1 MYASIGQL
9 GCLEIRRAFM
19 VETTRQFA
27 LKWMLVCCCPVRSL
41 WAGLGRGLASFILLS
56 LLFVSAFASHSIAQ
70 QLGSEADEAGTGEL
84 EIVATQEEGFGR
96 VILNFKGRNL
106 LPGYSIKQENSIF
119 VIRFDESVTSTPVT
133 SLPTILPDYITVA
146 RLDPD
151 GQGIRI
157 ALKSNVRINTMEAGE
172 RLYIDMLP
180 KSWTGLPPSLPPE
193 VVRELA
199 KRAEEALRLA
209 RSLEQ
214 SRKGS
219 QVRPKLDLRIG
230 DHPTFTRVAFIWN
243 IPFDSTFERQG
254 PEVRVF
260 FNHKANADLSKLRA
274 ELPPLMSDIQMSHQD
289 AGTMFKIFVAPT
301 SDVRAF
307 REDDSYIVDI
317 TGDKVLFQAQGAED
331 SITRAV
337 TSPGDSGVLV
347 ANGTNDS
354 EGDAGAA
361 PEGNN
366 RLANANNWSMDNG
379 NDARD
384 EVILGP
390 GPNGENQDNTLFAN
404 SQVTDPIDPNTQGAA
419 AGANTKNAALS
430 DALDDRYLAIPP
442 AGSEAD
448 VVDPPSMSGATAKVE
463 APSEVVPAPAQ
474 ITAPQ
479 SSPIVMQETTPSDM
493 EFVPAEAE
501 QTQDQSQNSVV
512 QAGTTQ
518 EQVLPG
524 EDRISGEANAERMTG
539 AVPDLTAQMLPV
551 EAKAFGRSVRLF
563 FPFKNP
569 TASAVFKKSGVIWAV
584 FDTALGLD
592 VSAARAQLNSI
603 ADDLEVWRSGR
614 IAVLRIPLK
623 NSRLVTFSPE
633 GYGWLL
639 TIGDM
644 VVEPTKPLH
653 MARTKISGGRSAMRV
668 KFEGT
673 GSILKLRDPGTGENI
688 HVVTGLGPAR
698 GFVKTQQLVDFST
711 LVSAHGIALT
721 ERVDDLQVA
730 RDGGFIYISSG
741 KGLTLSNS
749 GAARVDVSGLTSKNG
764 TVRETYLNLES
775 LVAPSPT
782 VFTRERQA
790 LEAKVSQFDDQMA
803 IQSEM
808 ALAKLLLA
816 NGYGTEALGHLQ
828 IIEDTAPEFARGRGF
843 RTLFAAAELFAGRP
857 DAAFRRLN
865 HPEFENDADAS
876 VWRGL
881 AAARSG
887 RWREAE
893 DALDLASSVAQDYS
907 VHVRNMMLLDGVE
920 ISLLD
925 QQFGSAA
932 AALAEV
938 NPAYLDQE
946 GVARYNLLRGKIAV
960 ARNESA
966 EALEAFK
973 AARDTRYSPIA
984 MDAWLQEIKLKN
996 QEKKIS
1002 NDEAIDE
1009 LEGLTTIWRGDDVEL
1024 NALRSLAHLYVDK
1037 GEFRNAFETLKAAT
1051 SSNAAS
1057 DVTRVLQ
1064 EEMNGVF
1071 SSLFLDGKVDELSA
1085 IKALSLYY
1093 DFRELT
1099 PVGRRGDEMVR
1110 RLADKLVEVD
1120 LLDRAEELLKH
1131 QVDNRLKGAA
1141 RSQIA
1146 ADLAV
1151 IYLLDRKP
1159 NKALD
1164 VLRRTRQSQLPL
1176 SLERQRRLVEAKALA
1191 ELNKVDL
1198 ALDLIKPLQ
1207 GGDVEQLRADI
1218 LWRSKRWQDTAE
1230 QIEQMMGDRWSV
1242 SEPLDQDEQ
1251 TNILR
1256 AGIAYSLSDD
1266 RLGLDRLRRKYAK
1279 MMSETPVSGAF
1290 DVVTLPIEQ
1299 RSGQEFQA
1307 IAQEIAGIS
1316 TMERFLKEYR
1326 SRYLLPNSGAGN
1338 LAEQA
1343 TPAANA
1349 AGNGS
1354 GAPQA

>member
-1 MYASIGQL
+1 MA
-9 GCLEIRRAFM
+9 
-19 VETTRQFA
+19 ETAQQFA
-27 LKWMLVCCCPVRSL
+27 LKYDQVCSAVRSL
-41 WAGLGRGLASFILLS
+41 AGGVVRRSASFVLLF
-56 LLFVSAFASHSIAQ
+56 LLFVSAFASQASAQ
-70 QLGSEADEAGTGEL
+70 QIDTGANGSETGEL
-84 EIVATQEEGFGR
+84 EIVTTQEEGFGR
-96 VILNFKGRNL
+96 IILNFKGRNL
-106 LPGYSIKQENSIF
+106 LPGYSIKQDNSIF
-119 VIRFDESVTSTPVT
+119 VIRFDEAVNSSPVT
-133 SLPTILPDYITVA
+133 SLPSILPDYITVA

-157 ALKSNVRINTMEAGE
+157 ALKPNVRLNTMEAGE
-172 RLYIDMLP
+172 RLYVDLLP
-180 KSWTGLPPSLPPE
+180 TSWTGLPPSLPPE

-214 SRKGS
+214 AKKGS

-230 DHPTFTRVAFIWN
+230 DHPTFTRAAFIWN

-260 FNHKANADLSKLRA
+260 FNHKADADLSKLRA
-274 ELPPLMSDIQMSHQD
+274 ELPPLVSDIQMSHENG
-289 AGTMFKIFVAPT
+289 GTLFRIFVAPT

-337 TSPGDSGVLV
+337 SRPGDSGVLI
-347 ANGTNDS
+347 ANGAGGS
-354 EGDAGAA
+354 GDATAGSL
-361 PEGNN
+361 
-366 RLANANNWSMDNG
+366 LANATNQLADSENSAAN
-379 NDARD
+379 

-404 SQVTDPIDPNTQGAA
+404 SQVTEPIAPNVSGDASNSNGQ
-419 AGANTKNAALS
+419 NA
-430 DALDDRYLAIPP
+430 ALDDRYLAIPP
-442 AGSEAD
+442 ADAEAEA
-448 VVDPPSMSGATAKVE
+448 VNPPSMSGATAKVE
-463 APSEVVPAPAQ
+463 TPAEVIPRPAQ
-474 ITAPQ
+474 IPAPTD
-479 SSPIVMQETTPSDM
+479 SPVVMQETSAPDM
-493 EFVPAEAE
+493 DVMPVEAAPQQGDLQQGEVPVA
-501 QTQDQSQNSVV
+501 

-518 EQVLPG
+518 EQLLPG
-524 EDRISGEANAERMTG
+524 EERISGEANAERMTG
-539 AVPDLTAQMLPV
+539 AMPDLTAQMLPV

-584 FDTALGLD
+584 FDTPLGLD
-592 VSAARAQLNSI
+592 VSSARGQLNAI

-653 MARTKISGGRSAMRV
+653 MSRTKISGGRSAMRV

-698 GFVKTQQLVDFST
+698 GFVKSQQLVDFST

-730 RDGGFIYISSG
+730 RDGGFIYISSSN
-741 KGLTLSNS
+741 GLTLSNS
-749 GAARVDVSGLTSKNG
+749 GATKVDLSGLTTGNG

-775 LVAPSPT
+775 LIAPTPT

-808 ALAKLLLA
+808 ALSKLLLA
-816 NGYGTEALGHLQ
+816 NGYGAEALGHLQ

-857 DAAFRRLN
+857 DSAFRRLN
-865 HPEFENDADAS
+865 HPEFDNDADAS

-893 DALDLASSVAQDYS
+893 DALDLASTVAQDYS
-907 VHVRNMMLLDGVE
+907 IHVRNMMLLDGVE

-973 AARDTRYSPIA
+973 TARETRYLPIA
-984 MDAWLQEIKLKN
+984 TDAWLQEIKLKN
-996 QEKKIS
+996 QEKQIT

-1051 SSNAAS
+1051 SSDAAS

-1242 SEPLDQDEQ
+1242 ENPLDQDEQ

-1279 MMSETPVSGAF
+1279 MMSDTPVSGAF

-1299 RSGQEFQA
+1299 RSGQEFQS

-1326 SRYLLPNSGAGN
+1326 SRYLQPNGGAGN
-1338 LAEQA
+1338 VAEQT
-1343 TPAANA
+1343 TPAVN
-1349 AGNGS
+1349 GTTNPTNNGS
-1354 GAPQA
+1354 DIPQA

>member
-1 MYASIGQL
+1 MA
-9 GCLEIRRAFM
+9 
-19 VETTRQFA
+19 ETAQQFA
-27 LKWMLVCCCPVRSL
+27 LKYDQVCSAVRSL
-41 WAGLGRGLASFILLS
+41 AGGVVRRSASFVLLF
-56 LLFVSAFASHSIAQ
+56 LLFVSAFASQASAQ
-70 QLGSEADEAGTGEL
+70 QIDTGANGSETGDL
-84 EIVATQEEGFGR
+84 EIVTTQEEGFGR
-96 VILNFKGRNL
+96 IILNFKGRNL
-106 LPGYSIKQENSIF
+106 LPGYSIKQDNSIF
-119 VIRFDESVTSTPVT
+119 VIRFDEAVNSSPVT
-133 SLPTILPDYITVA
+133 NLPSILPDYITVA

-157 ALKSNVRINTMEAGE
+157 ALKPNVRLNTMEAGE
-172 RLYIDMLP
+172 RLYVDLLP
-180 KSWTGLPPSLPPE
+180 TSWTGLPPSLPPE

-214 SRKGS
+214 AKKGS

-230 DHPTFTRVAFIWN
+230 DHPTFTRAAFIWN

-260 FNHKANADLSKLRA
+260 FNHKADADLSKLRA
-274 ELPPLMSDIQMSHQD
+274 ELPPLVSDIQMSHENG
-289 AGTMFKIFVAPT
+289 GTLFRIFVAPT

-337 TSPGDSGVLV
+337 SRPGDSGVLI
-347 ANGTNDS
+347 ANGAGGS
-354 EGDAGAA
+354 GDAAA
-361 PEGNN
+361 KSL
-366 RLANANNWSMDNG
+366 LANATNQLADSENSAAN
-379 NDARD
+379 

-404 SQVTDPIDPNTQGAA
+404 SQVTEPIAPNVSGDATNSNVQ
-419 AGANTKNAALS
+419 NA
-430 DALDDRYLAIPP
+430 ALDDRYLAIPP
-442 AGSEAD
+442 ADAEAEA
-448 VVDPPSMSGATAKVE
+448 VNPPSMSGATAKVE
-463 APSEVVPAPAQ
+463 TPAEVIPRPAQ
-474 ITAPQ
+474 IPAPTD
-479 SSPIVMQETTPSDM
+479 SPVVMQETSAPDM
-493 EFVPAEAE
+493 DVMPVEAAPQQEDLQQEEVPVA
-501 QTQDQSQNSVV
+501 

-518 EQVLPG
+518 EQLLPG
-524 EDRISGEANAERMTG
+524 EERISGEANAERMTG
-539 AVPDLTAQMLPV
+539 AMPDLTAQMLPV

-584 FDTALGLD
+584 FDTPLGLD
-592 VSAARAQLNSI
+592 VSSARGQLNAI

-653 MARTKISGGRSAMRV
+653 MSRTKISGGRSAMRV

-698 GFVKTQQLVDFST
+698 GFVKSQQLVDFST

-730 RDGGFIYISSG
+730 RDGGFIYISSSN
-741 KGLTLSNS
+741 GLTLSNS
-749 GAARVDVSGLTSKNG
+749 GATKVDLSGLTTGNG

-775 LVAPSPT
+775 LIAPTPT

-808 ALAKLLLA
+808 ALSKLLLA
-816 NGYGTEALGHLQ
+816 NGYGAEALGHLQ

-857 DAAFRRLN
+857 DSAFRRLN
-865 HPEFENDADAS
+865 HPEFDNDADAS

-893 DALDLASSVAQDYS
+893 DALDLASTVAQDYS
-907 VHVRNMMLLDGVE
+907 IHVRNMMLLDGVE

-973 AARDTRYSPIA
+973 TARETRYLPIA
-984 MDAWLQEIKLKN
+984 TDAWLQEIKLKN
-996 QEKKIS
+996 QEKQIT

-1051 SSNAAS
+1051 SSDAAS

-1242 SEPLDQDEQ
+1242 ENPLDQDEQ

-1279 MMSETPVSGAF
+1279 MMSDTPVSGAF

-1299 RSGQEFQA
+1299 RSGQEFQS

-1326 SRYLLPNSGAGN
+1326 SRYLQPNGGAGN
-1338 LAEQA
+1338 VAEQT
-1343 TPAANA
+1343 TPAV
-1349 AGNGS
+1349 NGTTNPTNN
-1354 GAPQA
+1354 GTDIPQA

>member
-1 MYASIGQL
+1 MSNAARQISVQCPKACQWLLAG
-9 GCLEIRRAFM
+9 RFAVAFRA
-19 VETTRQFA
+19 
-27 LKWMLVCCCPVRSL
+27 LVSV
-41 WAGLGRGLASFILLS
+41 LLVP
-56 LLFVSAFASHSIAQ
+56 LLVLVLNSVVMAQ
-70 QLGSEADEAGTGEL
+70 PSSSPKGEL
-84 EIVATQEEGFGR
+84 EIVTTKEEGYGR
-96 VILNFKGRNL
+96 ILLNFKGRNL
-106 LPGYSIKQENSIF
+106 LPGHSIKQENSVF
-119 VIRFDESVTSTPVT
+119 VIRFDEPMNSTSVL

-151 GQGIRI
+151 GMGIRI
-157 ALKSNVRINTMEAGE
+157 ALKPDVRINTMEAGE
-172 RLYIDMLP
+172 KLFVDLLP
-180 KSWTGLPPSLPPE
+180 TSWSGLPPALPSD
-193 VVRELA
+193 VVQELA
-199 KRAEEALRLA
+199 KRAEAALRLA
-209 RSLEQ
+209 KSLEQ
-214 SRKGS
+214 AKAGTR
-219 QVRPKLDLRIG
+219 VRPKLDLRIG

-254 PEVRVF
+254 TQVRVN
-260 FNHKANADLSKLRA
+260 FNHQADVDLSKVRA
-274 ELPPLMSDIQMSHQD
+274 ELPALINDVNVSYDGG
-289 AGTMFKIFVAPT
+289 GTKFVIDVAPT

-307 REDDSYIVDI
+307 REEDSYVVDI
-317 TGDKVLFQAQGAED
+317 TGDKVLFEAKGAEE
-331 SITRAV
+331 SITRAI
-337 TSPGDSGVLV
+337 TTDGDNGVLV
-347 ANGTNDS
+347 SQGTGGDNSAANEMPAASNRIGSADTWGDAKDAAANGD
-354 EGDAGAA
+354 
-361 PEGNN
+361 
-366 RLANANNWSMDNG
+366 L
-379 NDARD
+379 
-384 EVILGP
+384 ILGP
-390 GPNGENQDNTLFAN
+390 GPNGEDQSGALFAN
-404 SQVTDPIDPNTQGAA
+404 AQVTEPINPDTAA
-419 AGANTKNAALS
+419 ATDAGQEETNRQNAAVN
-430 DALDDRYLAIPP
+430 DAYLTIPP
-442 AGSEAD
+442 AGAEPKPVSAD
-448 VVDPPSMSGATAKVE
+448 TRPSAI
-463 APSEVVPAPAQ
+463 PSTDSA
-474 ITAPQ
+474 
-479 SSPIVMQETTPSDM
+479 
-493 EFVPAEAE
+493 
-501 QTQDQSQNSVV
+501 
-512 QAGTTQ
+512 TTQ
-518 EQVLPG
+518 PAAPLDPVAATNPILPMPDAGPVAGVSPMGDLQTDLIAPTQPGSAQENVLPG
-524 EDRISGEANAERMTG
+524 EDRISGESNAERMTG
-539 AVPDLTAQMLPV
+539 VTPDLTAQLLPV
-551 EAKAFGRSVRLF
+551 EAKAFGHSVRLF
-563 FPFKNP
+563 FPFKDP
-569 TASAVFKKSGVIWAV
+569 TASAVFKKDGVIWAV

-592 VSAARAQLNSI
+592 ISGARGQLAAI

-614 IAVLRIPLK
+614 TAVLRIPLK
-623 NSRLVTFSPE
+623 NARLVTFSPE

-653 MARTKISGGRSAMRV
+653 MARTKISGGRSAVRV
-668 KFEGT
+668 KFEGA
-673 GSILKLRDPGTGENI
+673 GSIIKLRDPGTGENL

-698 GFVKTQQLVDFST
+698 GFVKSQQLVDFST
-711 LVSAHGIALT
+711 LVSAHGIAIT
-721 ERVDDLQVA
+721 ENVDDLQVA

-741 KGLTLSNS
+741 KGLTLSS
-749 GAARVDVSGLTSKNG
+749 TAAAKPDVSGLTNG
-764 TVRETYLNLES
+764 SGKVRETYLNLES
-775 LVAPSPT
+775 LVASSPT
-782 VFTRERQA
+782 AFTRERQA
-790 LEAKVSQFDDQMA
+790 LEAKLSQYDDLMA

-808 ALAKLLLA
+808 ELAKLLLA
-816 NGYGTEALGHLQ
+816 NGYATEALGHLQ
-828 IIEDTAPEFARGRGF
+828 IIEDSAPEFARGRGF

-857 DAAFRRLN
+857 DAAFQRLN
-865 HPEFENDADAS
+865 HPEFDNDADAS

-881 AAARSG
+881 AAAQSG

-893 DALDLASSVAQDYS
+893 DALDLAATVSQDYS
-907 VHVRNMMLLDGVE
+907 MHVRNVMLLDGVE

-938 NPAYLDQE
+938 NPVYLDQE

-960 ARNESA
+960 ARNQPA
-966 EALEAFK
+966 EALDAFK
-973 AARDTRYSPIA
+973 TARETRFMPIA
-984 MDAWLQEIKLKN
+984 TDAWLQEIKLKN
-996 QEKKIS
+996 QEHDIS

-1009 LEGLTTIWRGDDVEL
+1009 LEGLTTIWRGDEVEL
-1024 NALRSLAHLYVDK
+1024 NALRTLAHLYVDK
-1037 GEFRNAFETLKAAT
+1037 GEYRNAFETLKAAT

-1151 IYLLDRKP
+1151 IYMLDSKP
-1159 NKALD
+1159 NMALD
-1164 VLRRTRQSQLPL
+1164 VLRRTRQAQLPL
-1176 SLERQRRLVEAKALA
+1176 SLERQRRLVEARALA

-1207 GGDVEQLRADI
+1207 GTDVEQLRADI
-1218 LWRSKRWQDTAE
+1218 LWRSKRWQDVAE

-1242 SEPLDQDEQ
+1242 PNPLDKDEQ

-1279 MMSETPVSGAF
+1279 MMSDTPVSGAF

-1299 RSGQEFQA
+1299 RDGQQFQA

-1326 SRYLLPNSGAGN
+1326 NRYLQPDSGN
-1338 LAEQA
+1338 LAD
-1343 TPAANA
+1343 TAAPGGA
-1349 AGNGS
+1349 SNGALNGG
-1354 GAPQA
+1354 GAPKA

>member
-1 MYASIGQL
+1 MA
-9 GCLEIRRAFM
+9 
-19 VETTRQFA
+19 ETAQQFA
-27 LKWMLVCCCPVRSL
+27 LKYDQVCSAVRSL
-41 WAGLGRGLASFILLS
+41 AGGVVRRSASFVLLF
-56 LLFVSAFASHSIAQ
+56 LLFVSAFASQAYAQ
-70 QLGSEADEAGTGEL
+70 QIDTGANGSETGDL
-84 EIVATQEEGFGR
+84 EIVTTQEEGFGR
-96 VILNFKGRNL
+96 IILNFKGRNL
-106 LPGYSIKQENSIF
+106 LPGYSIKQDNSIF
-119 VIRFDESVTSTPVT
+119 VIRFDEAVNSSPVT
-133 SLPTILPDYITVA
+133 NLPSILPDYITVA

-157 ALKSNVRINTMEAGE
+157 ALKPNVRLNTMEAGE
-172 RLYIDMLP
+172 RLYVDLLP
-180 KSWTGLPPSLPPE
+180 TSWTGLPPSLPPE

-214 SRKGS
+214 AKKGS

-230 DHPTFTRVAFIWN
+230 DHPTFTRAAFIWN

-260 FNHKANADLSKLRA
+260 FNHKADADLSKLRA
-274 ELPPLMSDIQMSHQD
+274 ELPPLVSDIQMSHENG
-289 AGTMFKIFVAPT
+289 GTLFRIFVAPT

-337 TSPGDSGVLV
+337 SRPGDSGVLI
-347 ANGTNDS
+347 ANGAGGS
-354 EGDAGAA
+354 GDAAA
-361 PEGNN
+361 KSL
-366 RLANANNWSMDNG
+366 LANATNQLADSENSAAN
-379 NDARD
+379 

-390 GPNGENQDNTLFAN
+390 GPNEENQDNTLFAN
-404 SQVTDPIDPNTQGAA
+404 SQVTEPIAPNVSGDATNSNVQ
-419 AGANTKNAALS
+419 NA
-430 DALDDRYLAIPP
+430 ALDDRYLAIPP
-442 AGSEAD
+442 ADGEAEA
-448 VVDPPSMSGATAKVE
+448 VNPPSMSGATAKVE
-463 APSEVVPAPAQ
+463 TPAEVIPRPAQ
-474 ITAPQ
+474 IPAPTD
-479 SSPIVMQETTPSDM
+479 SPVVMQETSAPDM
-493 EFVPAEAE
+493 DVMPVEAAPQQGDLQQEEVPVA
-501 QTQDQSQNSVV
+501 

-518 EQVLPG
+518 EQLLPG
-524 EDRISGEANAERMTG
+524 EERISGEANAERMTG
-539 AVPDLTAQMLPV
+539 AMPDLTAQMLPV

-584 FDTALGLD
+584 FDTPLGLD
-592 VSAARAQLNSI
+592 VSSARGQLHAI

-653 MARTKISGGRSAMRV
+653 MSRTKISGGRSAMRV

-698 GFVKTQQLVDFST
+698 GFVKSQQLVDFST

-730 RDGGFIYISSG
+730 RDGGFIYISSSN
-741 KGLTLSNS
+741 GLTLSNS
-749 GAARVDVSGLTSKNG
+749 GATKVDLSGLTTGNG

-775 LVAPSPT
+775 LIAPTPT

-808 ALAKLLLA
+808 ALSKLLLA
-816 NGYGTEALGHLQ
+816 NGYGAEALGHLQ

-857 DAAFRRLN
+857 DSAFRRLN
-865 HPEFENDADAS
+865 HPEFDNDADAS

-893 DALDLASSVAQDYS
+893 DALDLASTVAQDYS
-907 VHVRNMMLLDGVE
+907 IHVRNMMLLDGVE

-973 AARDTRYSPIA
+973 TARETRYLPIA
-984 MDAWLQEIKLKN
+984 TDAWLQEIKLKN
-996 QEKKIS
+996 QEKQIT

-1051 SSNAAS
+1051 SSDAAS

-1242 SEPLDQDEQ
+1242 ENPLDQDEQ

-1279 MMSETPVSGAF
+1279 MMSDTPVSGAF

-1299 RSGQEFQA
+1299 RSGQEFQS

-1326 SRYLLPNSGAGN
+1326 SRYLQPNGGAGN
-1338 LAEQA
+1338 VAEQT
-1343 TPAANA
+1343 TPAVN
-1349 AGNGS
+1349 GTTNPTNNGS
-1354 GAPQA
+1354 NIPQA

>member
-1 MYASIGQL
+1 MT
-9 GCLEIRRAFM
+9 
-19 VETTRQFA
+19 ETARQFA
-27 LKWMLVCCCPVRSL
+27 LKYDQVCSPIRSL
-41 WAGLGRGLASFILLS
+41 AGGLGRGLASFILLC
-56 LLFVSAFASHSIAQ
+56 LLFVSVFASHSFAQ
-70 QLGSEADEAGTGEL
+70 QIDGGADGSQTGEL
-84 EIVATQEEGFGR
+84 EIVTTQEEGFGR
-96 VILNFKGRNL
+96 IILNFKGRNL

-119 VIRFDESVTSTPVT
+119 VIRFDESVNSSPVM
-133 SLPTILPDYITVA
+133 SLPTILPDYVTVA

-157 ALKSNVRINTMEAGE
+157 ALKPNVRINTMEAGE
-172 RLYIDMLP
+172 RLYIDLLP
-180 KSWTGLPPSLPPE
+180 TSWTGLPPSLPPE

-214 SRKGS
+214 AKKGS

-230 DHPTFTRVAFIWN
+230 DHPTFTRAAFIWN

-260 FNHKANADLSKLRA
+260 FNHKADADLSKLRA
-274 ELPPLMSDIQMSHQD
+274 ELPPLVSDIQMSHENG
-289 AGTMFKIFVAPT
+289 GTLFRIFVAPT

-337 TSPGDSGVLV
+337 SSPGDSGVLI
-347 ANGTNDS
+347 ANGTGGS
-354 EGDAGAA
+354 ADAAA
-361 PEGNN
+361 PAGNN
-366 RLANANNWSMDNG
+366 RLADANNWPAADTN
-379 NDARD
+379 NAAD

-390 GPNGENQDNTLFAN
+390 GPNGESQDNALFAN
-404 SQVTDPIDPNTQGAA
+404 SQVTEPIAPTVAGAADPNAQ
-419 AGANTKNAALS
+419 NAALNGAP
-430 DALDDRYLAIPP
+430 DERYLAIPP
-442 AGSEAD
+442 AAAEAEA
-448 VVDPPSMSGATAKVE
+448 VNPPSMSGATAKVE
-463 APSEVVPAPAQ
+463 APSELVPAPAQ
-474 ITAPQ
+474 VPTPTP
-479 SSPIVMQETTPSDM
+479 SPVVIEETT
-493 EFVPAEAE
+493 VPNVDVMPVAPE
-501 QTQDQSQNSVV
+501 QQQAQMPIA

-524 EDRISGEANAERMTG
+524 EESISGAANAERMTG
-539 AVPDLTAQMLPV
+539 ALPDLTAQMLPV

-584 FDTALGLD
+584 FDTPLGLD
-592 VSAARAQLNSI
+592 VSAARGQLNAI

-698 GFVKTQQLVDFST
+698 GFVKSQQLVDFAT

-730 RDGGFIYISSG
+730 RDGGFIYISSSN
-741 KGLTLSNS
+741 GLTLSNS
-749 GAARVDVSGLTSKNG
+749 GAAKVDLSGLTSGNG

-775 LVAPSPT
+775 LIAPSPT

-843 RTLFAAAELFAGRP
+843 RTLFAAAELFSGRP
-857 DAAFRRLN
+857 DSAFRRLN
-865 HPEFENDADAS
+865 HPEFDNDADAS

-893 DALDLASSVAQDYS
+893 DALDLASTVAQDYS
-907 VHVRNMMLLDGVE
+907 IHVRNMMLLDGVE

-925 QQFGSAA
+925 QQFGSAS

-973 AARDTRYSPIA
+973 TARETRYLPIA
-984 MDAWLQEIKLKN
+984 TDAWLQEIKLKN
-996 QEKKIS
+996 QEKQLT

-1051 SSNAAS
+1051 SSDAAS

-1242 SEPLDQDEQ
+1242 PDPLDQDEQ

-1279 MMSETPVSGAF
+1279 MMSDTPVSGAF

-1326 SRYLLPNSGAGN
+1326 SRYLQPNGGAGN
-1338 LAEQA
+1338 VAEQA
-1343 TPAANA
+1343 VPAANA
-1349 AGNGS
+1349 AGNGET
-1354 GAPQA
+1354 APQA

>member
-1 MYASIGQL
+1 
-9 GCLEIRRAFM
+9 
-19 VETTRQFA
+19 
-27 LKWMLVCCCPVRSL
+27 MLVSL
-41 WAGLGRGLASFILLS
+41 SFAAMAQDAAGLNG
-56 LLFVSAFASHSIAQ
+56 
-70 QLGSEADEAGTGEL
+70 DGESGKL
-84 EIVATQEEGFGR
+84 EIVTTKQEGFGR
-96 VILNFKGRNL
+96 IILNFVGRNL
-106 LPGYSIKQENSIF
+106 LPGYSVKQDNSIF
-119 VIRFDESVTSTPVT
+119 VVRFDNSVQATPVT
-133 SLPTILPDYITVA
+133 NLPSILPDYITVA

-151 GQGIRI
+151 GKGLRI
-157 ALKSNVRINTMEAGE
+157 AFKPNVRVNTMEAGE
-172 RLYIDMLP
+172 KLFVDILP
-180 KSWTGLPPSLPPE
+180 TSWQGLPPSLPQD
-193 VVRELA
+193 VVLELA

-214 SRKGS
+214 SKLATRTN
-219 QVRPKLDLRIG
+219 PKLDLRVG
-230 DHPTFTRVAFIWN
+230 DHPTFTRIAFVWN
-243 IPFDSTFERQG
+243 VPFDSTFQRQG
-254 PEVRVF
+254 QEVRVD
-260 FNHKANADLSKLRA
+260 FNHKADVDLSKLRA
-274 ELPPLMSDIQMSHQD
+274 ELPSLVNDISMNHD
-289 AGTMFKIFVAPT
+289 GGGTKFSIIVSPT

-307 REDDSYIVDI
+307 REDDSYVVDI
-317 TGDKVLFQAQGAED
+317 TGDKVLFDAKGAEETV
-331 SITRAV
+331 TRAIS
-337 TSPGDSGVLV
+337 TTGDSGVVV
-347 ANGTNDS
+347 AKGA
-354 EGDAGAA
+354 GDAPTMNAGDW
-361 PEGNN
+361 
-366 RLANANNWSMDNG
+366 LADKT
-379 NDARD
+379 RD
-384 EVILGP
+384 DESGIILGP
-390 GPNGENQDNTLFAN
+390 GPQGENQDNTLFAN
-404 SQVTDPIDPNTQGAA
+404 SQVTEPIDPNASGA
-419 AGANTKNAALS
+419 GWQNGQNASGQRDTRTS
-430 DALDDRYLAIPP
+430 DPLQKDLAIPP
-442 AGSEAD
+442 ETSATQPAN
-448 VVDPPSMSGATAKVE
+448 SGLNAT
-463 APSEVVPAPAQ
+463 
-474 ITAPQ
+474 
-479 SSPIVMQETTPSDM
+479 SSPIMGDTQPQSPSQETVQQDAPPTALAP
-493 EFVPAEAE
+493 E
-501 QTQDQSQNSVV
+501 QAGQDQI
-512 QAGTTQ
+512 
-518 EQVLPG
+518 LPG
-524 EDRISGEANAERMTG
+524 EDRISGEGNAEQMSG
-539 AVPDLTAQMLPV
+539 AIPDLTAQMLPV
-551 EAKAFGRSVRLF
+551 EAKAFGRSVRLY
-563 FPFKNP
+563 FPFKDP

-592 VSAARAQLNSI
+592 VSAARAQLAPI

-614 IAVLRIPLK
+614 TAVLRIPLK

-644 VVEPTKPLH
+644 IVEPTKPLH

-668 KFEGT
+668 KFEGS
-673 GSILKLRDPGTGENI
+673 GSILKLRDPGTGENL

-698 GFVKTQQLVDFST
+698 GFVKSQQLVDFST

-721 ERVDDLQVA
+721 ENVDDLQVA
-730 RDGGFIYISSG
+730 RDGGFIYISSSR
-741 KGLTLSNS
+741 GLTLSNS
-749 GAARVDVSGLTSKNG
+749 GTVKVDVSGLTSEASK
-764 TVRETYLNLES
+764 VRETYLNLES
-775 LVAPSPT
+775 LIAKTPIQ
-782 VFTRERQA
+782 FARERQA
-790 LEAKVSQFDDQMA
+790 LEAKVSQFDDLMA

-816 NGYGTEALGHLQ
+816 NGYASEALGHLQ
-828 IIEDTAPEFARGRGF
+828 IIEDSAPEFARGRGF
-843 RTLFAAAELFAGRP
+843 RTLYAATELFAGRP
-857 DAAFRRLN
+857 DSAFRRLN
-865 HPEFENDADAS
+865 HPEFDNDPDAS

-893 DALDLASSVAQDYS
+893 DALDLASTVSQDYS

-925 QQFGSAA
+925 QQFGSAS

-938 NPAYLDQE
+938 NPAYLNQE

-960 ARNESA
+960 ARNKSA
-966 EALEAFK
+966 EALEAFET
-973 AARDTRYSPIA
+973 ARETKYLPIST
-984 MDAWLQEIKLKN
+984 DAWLQEIKLKN
-996 QEKKIS
+996 QEKQIT
-1002 NDEAIDE
+1002 NDQAIDE
-1009 LEGLTTIWRGDDVEL
+1009 LEGLTTIWRGDEVEL
-1024 NALRSLAHLYVDK
+1024 NALRTLAHLYVDK
-1037 GEFRNAFETLKAAT
+1037 GEYRNAFETLKAAT

-1159 NKALD
+1159 NMALD

-1198 ALDLIKPLQ
+1198 ALDLVKPLQ
-1207 GGDVEQLRADI
+1207 GSDVEQLRADI
-1218 LWRSKRWQDTAE
+1218 LWRAKRWQEVAE

-1242 SEPLDQDEQ
+1242 PDALDKDEQ

-1279 MMSETPVSGAF
+1279 MMSDTPVSGAF

-1299 RSGQEFQA
+1299 RNGQEFQS

-1326 SRYLLPNSGAGN
+1326 NRYLQPNSAASDNMANGAAQPGGGAN
-1338 LAEQA
+1338 
-1343 TPAANA
+1343 NA
-1349 AGNGS
+1349 APNNNS
-1354 GAPQA
+1354 APQV